1 MRVAVYSIAL
11 NEKQFVDRWFESA
24 SEADYILIA
33 DTGSNDG
40 MVEYAKE
47 LGITVYQIKV
57 SPWRFDDA
65 KNTALNL
72 LPKDIDIAISMDMDE
87 VLLPGWRELL
97 EVTWEQDA
105 TILNHKYR
113 HNGGAWQWHSKIHA
127 RHNCKW
133 SGAVH
138 ETLSWS
144 IPEKAIWSDVIFL
157 DEWQDTTKSRRSYL
171 NLLHKKIN
179 EGDTDWRTCYFL
191 ANDYQS
197 IGDLDKAITWRSE
210 SYVACN
216 DGPVVKSYIARNIA
230 DNYLMQQDSE
240 AALQWLDISLEQSK
254 ERETLYDI
262 ARLYSALGSHRSA
275 YNAAIDC
282 LKIINRRD
290 GFTFNP
296 AAWGYGPHDILALS
310 AYYLE
315 EKDLAISEGKKALE
329 LDPENKRLLDN
340 LKWYEELNDK

>member
-24 SEADYILIA
+24 AEADYILIA
-33 DTGSNDG
+33 DTGSTDG
-40 MVEYAKE
+40 MAEYAE
-47 LGITVYQIKV
+47 SLGITVYQIKV

-65 KNTALNL
+65 KNAALNL
-72 LPKDIDIAISMDMDE
+72 LPKDVDVAISMDMDE
-87 VLLPGWRELL
+87 VLLPGWREML
-97 EVTWEQDA
+97 EVTWEEDA

-113 HNGGAWQWHSKIHA
+113 HNGGAWQWHSKIHS

-133 SGAVH
+133 TGAVH
-138 ETLSWS
+138 ETLTWS
-144 IPEKAIWSDVIFL
+144 TPEKVIWSDGIFL

-171 NLLHKKIN
+171 DLLHKKIN
-179 EGDTDWRTCYFL
+179 EGDTDWRTRYFL

-197 IGDLDKAITWRSE
+197 IGDLDKAIRWRSE

-240 AALQWLDISLEQSK
+240 AALHWLDISLEQSK
-254 ERETLYDI
+254 ERETLYSLSK
-262 ARLYSALGSHRSA
+262 LYSALGNHESA
-275 YNAAIDC
+275 YNAALDC
-282 LKIINRRD
+282 INTLDRRD

-296 AAWGYGPHDILALS
+296 EAWGAGPHDILAIS
-310 AYYLE
+310 SYYLGK
-315 EKDLAISEGKKALE
+315 KDLALAAGKKALE
-329 LDPENKRLLDN
+329 LDPENKRLLAN
-340 LKWYEELNDK
+340 LEWYEKANDK